1 MSRLLTPAE
10 IEALRAVEPDFAAS
24 HAAAPFVAAPTETY
38 RLTAEAGFAEIAPA
52 AIDAL
57 EPGSVVPL
65 RAARPGLVEIVVN
78 AVVVGYG
85 RLETRDGEACVR
97 VVQLAPALGSA
108 PGRGGNR

>member
-10 IEALRAVEPDFAAS
+10 IEALRAVEPDFAA
-24 HAAAPFVAAPTETY
+24 PFVPAPTETY

-97 VVQLAPALGSA
+97 VVQLAPTIATTYA
-108 PGRGGNR
+108 PAPRRGGNR